1 MDVQN
6 TYRGSDAYDNTGGS
20 EKYINYTINLVG
32 AGHLI
37 KSGTEYP
44 ILNGSSVSNHDD
56 LEKANFNGNI
66 TYIDNNGNT
75 VNQLPLIEFF
85 SRPGSGVNNGSV
97 VLVSKVK
104 STCDFIEGTARDGL
118 ENVCK
123 GIDNLSDTYSSSDS
137 NIAKRV
143 LEKAPVLTSVPV
155 NVNNVYINKVLA
167 AKRSSDN
174 KSLSTPFS
182 GVSTGAKV
190 DRGFS
195 PWIDA
200 YTAHETEDPADGYD
214 GYTQSIKGV
223 SFGIDYNTLDKFG
236 LFFSYSENR
245 FTTEMTNS
253 TIKSNSYGITF
264 FLEKSFKDLDYYS
277 SFSYFFNDFNNERT
291 DTSKSVNSFQSSFSN
306 HSVLFNNRFLYGF
319 YPENLN
325 NYDLK
330 LFFDVNY
337 SQVMGYD
344 YQEDYLNL
352 GGQSVQVDTWHQ
364 LNFGIGL
371 SIDKEIK
378 PYSGIITPAAS
389 FKIQYSVLNDP
400 SFMNVSSVDFP
411 GSIQVQSVN
420 SKKLEYDLGV
430 ALKYEYKDNVELILE
445 YNSIWGNSRKE
456 VVSMLAK
463 YRF

>member
-1 MDVQN
+1 M
-6 TYRGSDAYDNTGGS
+6 
-20 EKYINYTINLVG
+20 
-32 AGHLI
+32 
-37 KSGTEYP
+37 
-44 ILNGSSVSNHDD
+44 
-56 LEKANFNGNI
+56 
-66 TYIDNNGNT
+66 
-75 VNQLPLIEFF
+75 
-85 SRPGSGVNNGSV
+85 
-97 VLVSKVK
+97 
-104 STCDFIEGTARDGL
+104 
-118 ENVCK
+118 
-123 GIDNLSDTYSSSDS
+123 
-137 NIAKRV
+137 
-143 LEKAPVLTSVPV
+143 
-155 NVNNVYINKVLA
+155 
-167 AKRSSDN
+167 
-174 KSLSTPFS
+174 
-182 GVSTGAKV
+182 
-190 DRGFS
+190 
-195 PWIDA
+195 
-200 YTAHETEDPADGYD
+200 
-214 GYTQSIKGV
+214 
-223 SFGIDYNTLDKFG
+223 DYNTLDKFG

-378 PYSGIITPAAS
+378 LYSGIITPAAS